1 MENTPVEVRCWPRAN
16 RPPQLT
22 LITGACDA
30 VIRLTPEQADDL
42 ADRLLF
48 YAQFVRHHTKRL
60 RGADMPVRHLIEPG
74 HPCQF
79 TLPRDVSHTREA
91 YHPDLIGA
99 NLPACNYCAAGIYL
113 PPLDGS
119 GPEAST
125 ARASNPA
132 EPGRR

>member
-1 MENTPVEVRCWPRAN
+1 MENTPIEVRCWHRAN

-74 HPCQF
+74 HPCPF
-79 TLPRDVSHTREA
+79 TLPRDVTHHRDE
-91 YHPDLIGA
+91 YHADIYGA
-99 NLPACNYCAAGIYL
+99 KLPPCNYCALDIYS

-119 GPEAST
+119 GAGAAT

-132 EPGRR
+132 KPGIR